1 MFMYNTDLETI
12 QVNQYIQNHRRE
24 FNKEIGLAIRNYRIN
39 NNIPIHI
46 VSERSMMTISYLN
59 QIENG
64 ANGISLIKFI
74 CICNALEA
82 KPQDIIESFTFGGNK
97 NEDLIYN
104 ELQKEKNLSKNVLEY
119 MKQKE
124 SEVSEEFI

>member
-1 MFMYNTDLETI
+1 MYNEDVETI
-12 QVNQYIQNHRRE
+12 QVNQYIQSHRGE
-24 FNKEIGLAIRNYRIN
+24 FNKEIGLAIRNYRLN
-39 NNIPIHI
+39 NNIPINV

-64 ANGISLIKFI
+64 INGISLIKFI

-82 KPQDIIESFTFGGNK
+82 KPQEIIESFIFGGNK

-104 ELQKEKNLSKNVLEY
+104 ELQKEKNLSKNILEF
-119 MKQKE
+119 MKQKDCE
-124 SEVSEEFI
+124 DNLICKS

>member
-1 MFMYNTDLETI
+1 MYNEDLETI
-12 QVNQYIQNHRRE
+12 QVNQYIQSHRNE
-24 FNKEIGLAIRNYRIN
+24 FNKEIGLAIRNYRIK

-46 VSERSMMTISYLN
+46 VSERTMMTISYLN

-64 ANGISLIKFI
+64 VNGISLIKFI
-74 CICNALEA
+74 CICNDLEA

-104 ELQKEKNLSKNVLEY
+104 ELQKEKNLSKNILEF
-119 MKQKE
+119 MKQK
-124 SEVSEEFI
+124 

>member
-1 MFMYNTDLETI
+1 MYNADLETI
-12 QVNQYIQNHRRE
+12 QVNQYIQSHRNE
-24 FNKEIGLAIRNYRIN
+24 FNKEIGVAIRNYRMK
-39 NNIPIHI
+39 NNIPMHI
-46 VSERSMMTISYLN
+46 VSERTMMNISYLN

-64 ANGISLIKFI
+64 VNGISLIKFI

-104 ELQKEKNLSKNVLEY
+104 ELQKGKNLSKNVLEFI
-119 MKQKE
+119 KQKE
-124 SEVSEEFI
+124 SGIGEFI

>member
-1 MFMYNTDLETI
+1 MYNEDLETI
-12 QVNQYIQNHRRE
+12 QVNQYIQSHRNE
-24 FNKEIGLAIRNYRIN
+24 FNKEIGLAIRNYRIK

-46 VSERSMMTISYLN
+46 VSERTMMTISYLN
-59 QIENG
+59 ENG
-64 ANGISLIKFI
+64 VNGISLIKFI

-104 ELQKEKNLSKNVLEY
+104 ELQKEKNLSKNILEF
-119 MKQKE
+119 MKQK
-124 SEVSEEFI
+124 